1 MSRNLER
8 PAKLF
13 VPPNPSGVRIYSCSE
28 MSGSLERIQAM
39 PFAGEDSEDFEE
51 WVFKIRGIGELNGLA
66 EFMRP
71 MRDNEVIPDQAVAR
85 KAWVDA
91 DAKLYGLLC
100 LCLQGHALRRFMHH
114 ERGQGRALWIAICDE
129 YAAKTEMRAIKLE
142 SELHARHWAASDTLK
157 TFMEDV
163 LVLYYKLKAIRGV
176 NLNERSFHSM
186 ILVRI
191 PSQLYAPTIARV
203 ALDTEAANK
212 TVPSYLT
219 SSETTTESPACQ
231 EERCR
236 RSPRHFLQE
245 RSMLEDN
252 KDPTVEPIVE
262 GSKEHLGGKATV
274 LDEEDSEE
282 DEHFKE
288 RVFSVARAVT
298 DSLAVKLHNR
308 LR

>member
-203 ALDTEAANK
+203 ALDNEVANK
-212 TVPSYLT
+212 TVPKLFDELRDYDRIASVSRGALSEEPQAFLAGTFNVREQQGSNGVSLSWRDRKST
-219 SSETTTESPACQ
+219 SW
-231 EERCR
+231 ERQRSWTR
-236 RSPRHFLQE
+236 RIRKRTNISRSVFFLWRE
-245 RSMLEDN
+245 RSQ
-252 KDPTVEPIVE
+252 TVW
-262 GSKEHLGGKATV
+262 L
-274 LDEEDSEE
+274 
-282 DEHFKE
+282 
-288 RVFSVARAVT
+288 
-298 DSLAVKLHNR
+298 
-308 LR
+308 